1 MRSVT
6 ARPATAHNYGID
18 KEHTSWRVD
27 LHRSPLQP
35 RTALTRQHRESAKRE
50 LGEAFQDDE
59 DPDQPS
65 YGAGIHKLNQVFIL
79 LN

>member
-6 ARPATAHNYGID
+6 ARPATANNYGID

-35 RTALTRQHRESAKRE
+35 RTALTRVTVLLRTYVKE
-50 LGEAFQDDE
+50 LVLYFSEVYT
-59 DPDQPS
+59 PLNDQVS
-65 YGAGIHKLNQVFIL
+65 LRGSN
-79 LN
+79 